1 MTMMGTRT
9 QMEQFLLESSSARSK
24 NPRKSRTTT
33 LGPEENLLTNYV
45 KKVLNFQTV
54 TFLFNAHLFLHK
66 ISNI

>member
-33 LGPEENLLTNYV
+33 LGPEENLLQIML
-45 KKVLNFQTV
+45 KRF
-54 TFLFNAHLFLHK
+54 
-66 ISNI
+66 